1 MSAPERERSGP
12 REIEID
18 AGAPGRKVRE
28 LLANAAAMV
37 RFSLQ
42 VLRTIPHAARA
53 FPTEVVRQGAILVI
67 SSGLVIWFMEF
78 LIGVI
83 FTVQGHYTTRQF
95 GASGY
100 VAIFPGYA
108 GLRTCAPEMW
118 GWILAAKVG
127 CGFVAEL
134 GSMRANEEVD
144 ALEVMGIDPVSYL
157 VSTRVLASILVM
169 PFLFIVG
176 LGLLYLG
183 AFLMGVEVLGSVSPG
198 GFLQVLWAF
207 QSPLDLLFSM
217 IWTMALGVVAV
228 LVGCWYGFTA
238 TGGPVGVGQ
247 NTARSMVVNM
257 VLVSLVG
264 LFFQQL
270 FWAGF
275 PNAPVAN

>member
-1 MSAPERERSGP
+1 MLF
-12 REIEID
+12 I
-18 AGAPGRKVRE
+18 
-28 LLANAAAMV
+28 
-37 RFSLQ
+37 
-42 VLRTIPHAARA
+42 
-53 FPTEVVRQGAILVI
+53 
-67 SSGLVIWFMEF
+67 
-78 LIGVI
+78 IGVI

-95 GASGY
+95 GAAGY

-118 GWILAAKVG
+118 GWILSAKVG

-134 GSMRANEEVD
+134 GSMRANEEID
-144 ALEVMGIDPVSYL
+144 ALEVIGVDPVSYL

-176 LGLLYLG
+176 LGALYGG
-183 AFLMGVEVLGSVSPG
+183 AYLMGTEVLQSVSPG

-217 IWTMALGVVAV
+217 IWTMTLGVLVV
-228 LVGCWYGFTA
+228 LVGCYYGFHA
-238 TGGPVGVGQ
+238 EGGPVGVGRF
-247 NTARSMVVNM
+247 TARSMVVNM

>member
-1 MSAPERERSGP
+1 MSAPAKEP
-12 REIEID
+12 REIELD
-18 AGAPGRKVRE
+18 TGRLARKVRD
-28 LLANAAAMV
+28 LFANGAEMV

-42 VLRTIPHAARA
+42 VLRTIPNAART
-53 FPTEVVRQGAILVI
+53 FPTEVVRQGAILVV

-183 AFLMGVEVLGSVSPG
+183 AFLMGVEVLRSVSPG

-217 IWTMALGVVAV
+217 IWTMALGIVVV